1 MLWSNFTVNLYKFI
15 CIAKFA
21 LQFSPP
27 ASVKL
32 AQKLKS
38 YPSFSPCEA
47 LLKHKLSQASCARVG
62 YLQQSNDG
70 ARLDITKITSRQMH
84 FDRSCSVILR
94 SRLGCY
100 YYISCCSR
108 CSSASELNYSNNEI
122 SPSGVHASNVARA
135 RQLVYSQ
142 GEYKPSFYPG
152 ETHGCRCC
160 CFCYCALQIFH
171 YNPGRCRTRHREAN
185 ILRSGDINDFAW
197 CASAC
202 LINIEWFLSNA
213 WCSICFSLFDFV

>member
-94 SRLGCY
+94 SRLAATTTSAAVPAAAAPANLITPIMKFRHPECTRVTSRERVNLFIHKEN
-100 YYISCCSR
+100 ISR
-108 CSSASELNYSNNEI
+108 AFTL
-122 SPSGVHASNVARA
+122 AKRMVAA
-135 RQLVYSQ
+135 
-142 GEYKPSFYPG
+142 
-152 ETHGCRCC
+152 
-160 CFCYCALQIFH
+160 A
-171 YNPGRCRTRHREAN
+171 A
-185 ILRSGDINDFAW
+185 
-197 CASAC
+197 ASATARC
-202 LINIEWFLSNA
+202 KFFIIILADAGRGTEKRIFYAQGILMT
-213 WCSICFSLFDFV
+213 SLDAPAPVW